1 VLPDKDLLNV
11 TEVAT
16 YLGLHRRT
24 VQRYVQ
30 EGKLPA
36 YKVGKRYMVRREDLI
51 KFLEEHKIQK

>member
-1 VLPDKDLLNV
+1 
-11 TEVAT
+11 
-16 YLGLHRRT
+16 